1 MSIINFTIQ
10 FKKNPQLSVY
20 MSCCTSQTIRKLHHM
35 EDSVMK
41 MPGLYTFWTVLY
53 AVVLA
58 VLSADNTVGSSR
70 DFLMIMA
77 GVSTLFPAFSGMN
90 MVYGNGLPS
99 TMFLAMG
106 PIYQYLYWQL
116 LAYYRA
122 DVYGTHPIG
131 VTNAVFTGI
140 TGLFTVDMVVKT
152 WAATLNSRGYKTYAE
167 EKVKQLEDAQ

>member
-1 MSIINFTIQ
+1 
-10 FKKNPQLSVY
+10 
-20 MSCCTSQTIRKLHHM
+20 MSCCTVQTIRKLHHM

-41 MPGLYTFWTVLY
+41 HPGLYTFWTALY

-58 VLSADNTVGSSR
+58 VLSTDSTVGSSR

-131 VTNAVFTGI
+131 VTNAVFTAV

-152 WAATLNSRGYKTYAE
+152 WSLTLKPDYYLDYMKKKTTE
-167 EKVKQLEDAQ
+167 VVDVNVE

>member
-20 MSCCTSQTIRKLHHM
+20 MSCCTSQTILKLHHM

-99 TMFLAMG
+99 MHQYG
-106 PIYQYLYWQL
+106 PRKHRKQQRHQL
-116 LAYYRA
+116 
-122 DVYGTHPIG
+122 
-131 VTNAVFTGI
+131 
-140 TGLFTVDMVVKT
+140 
-152 WAATLNSRGYKTYAE
+152 
-167 EKVKQLEDAQ
+167 